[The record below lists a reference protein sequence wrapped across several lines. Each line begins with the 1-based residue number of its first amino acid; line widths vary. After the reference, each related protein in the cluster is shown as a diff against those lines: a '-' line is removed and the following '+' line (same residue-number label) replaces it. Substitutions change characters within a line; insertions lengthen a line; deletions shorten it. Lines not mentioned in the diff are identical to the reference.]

1 MTSSSGW
8 EYIIISKSEM
18 KSREKELF
26 FSAQEIETLIEN
38 KDTVVKFIKKTIH
51 KIQSDLWNFLRV
63 WKEWEAY
70 TQVIV
75 LKELIESLENITPMY
90 KQLREQ
96 QEKEKEEE
104 NK

>member
-1 MTSSSGW
+1 
-8 EYIIISKSEM
+8 
-18 KSREKELF
+18 
-26 FSAQEIETLIEN
+26 
-38 KDTVVKFIKKTIH
+38 
-51 KIQSDLWNFLRV
+51 
-63 WKEWEAY
+63 
-70 TQVIV
+70 